1 MLPHNASAETTSS
14 WLAFNRYGQ
23 HVKTL
28 NNYDARDLLRL
39 GKDDLQQMIGV
50 VDGVR
55 LFNDLHMKPVSPR
68 LALYLAHKSE
78 SLFNPVLL
86 QEVTVSELGR
96 NISEFAEV
104 RDRVRL

>member
-23 HVKTL
+23 HVRTL
-28 NNYDARDLLRL
+28 NNFDARDLLRL

-68 LALYLAHKSE
+68 LT
-78 SLFNPVLL
+78 FILL
-86 QEVTVSELGR
+86 K
-96 NISEFAEV
+96 
-104 RDRVRL
+104 RVNLSSIPSSFKMSQCQNLEEIFPKLLR

>member
-1 MLPHNASAETTSS
+1 M
-14 WLAFNRYGQ
+14 
-23 HVKTL
+23 
-28 NNYDARDLLRL
+28 LRL

-68 LALYLAHKSE
+68 LTLYLAQKSE

-96 NISEFAEV
+96 NISEIAEV
-104 RDRVRL
+104 RDSVQLLRTIFMKYFLDSAAFNQTNCDSKSKWHQHQTDG